1 MDNANPRVASR
12 LKYDQFNR
20 YQMNYI
26 HQALV
31 MKLQSLIGKNVKLL
45 LYSDINQKISGK
57 HQFDKVKV
65 HFVV

>member
-57 HQFDKVKV
+57 H
-65 HFVV
+65 